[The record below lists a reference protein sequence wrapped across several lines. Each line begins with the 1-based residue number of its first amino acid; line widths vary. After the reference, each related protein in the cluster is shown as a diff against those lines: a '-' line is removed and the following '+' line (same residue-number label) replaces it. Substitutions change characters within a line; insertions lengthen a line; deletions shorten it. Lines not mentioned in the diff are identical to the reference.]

1 MTYEERL
8 KAEKKQVKVI
18 CDYLIELC
26 KSDENLVRA
35 INEKEKNSVSGM
47 FKYIKNKAQK
57 EAEDGCAMIQ
67 DQVVYDWAREYWLDY
82 EEKDK
87 PNITETQKEI
97 KESVEAKTER
107 IVAKHKKLEDKQA
120 KEEAFNKLYDGLDLF
135 GGDF

>member
-8 KAEKKQVKVI
+8 NTEKKQIKII
-18 CDYLIELC
+18 CDYLMELC
-26 KSDENLVRA
+26 KHDENLVRA

-47 FKYIKNKAQK
+47 FKYIKDKAKK

-67 DQVVYDWAREYWLDY
+67 DQIVYDWAREYWLDY
-82 EEKDK
+82 EDEEVK
-87 PNITETQKEI
+87 NEI
-97 KESVEAKTER
+97 PKLNTDSIVAKTER
-107 IVAKHKKLEDKQA
+107 IVAKHKKLEEKQA

>member
-1 MTYEERL
+1 MTYEDKL

-47 FKYIKNKAQK
+47 FKYIKDKARK

-67 DQVVYDWAREYWLDY
+67 DQIVFDWAREYWLDY
-82 EEKDK
+82 EDEEVK
-87 PNITETQKEI
+87 NEI
-97 KESVEAKTER
+97 PKLNTDDIVAKTER
-107 IVAKHKKLEDKQA
+107 IVAKHKKIEEKQA

>member
-1 MTYEERL
+1 MTYEDKL
-8 KAEKKQVKVI
+8 QAEKKQVKMI

-35 INEKEKNSVSGM
+35 INEKEKNSVKGM

-67 DQVVYDWAREYWLDY
+67 DQIVYDWAREYWLDY
-82 EEKDK
+82 EEK
-87 PNITETQKEI
+87 EI
-97 KESVEAKTER
+97 KEETPILRASDSPELTSAR
-107 IVAKHKKLEDKQA
+107 IIARHEKIKKQEKQ
-120 KEEAFNKLYDGLDLF
+120 KEAFNKLYDGLDLF

>member
-8 KAEKKQVKVI
+8 NTEKKQIKII
-18 CDYLIELC
+18 CDYLMELC
-26 KSDENLVRA
+26 KHDENLVRA

-47 FKYIKNKAQK
+47 FKYIKDKAKK

-67 DQVVYDWAREYWLDY
+67 DQIVYDWAREYWLDY
-82 EEKDK
+82 EDEEVK
-87 PNITETQKEI
+87 NEI
-97 KESVEAKTER
+97 PKLNTNSIVAKTER
-107 IVAKHKKLEDKQA
+107 IVAKHKKLEEKQA

>member
-1 MTYEERL
+1 MTYEDKL
-8 KAEKKQVKVI
+8 QAEKKQVKMI

-35 INEKEKNSVSGM
+35 INEKEKNSVKGM

-67 DQVVYDWAREYWLDY
+67 DQIVYDWAREYWLDY

-87 PNITETQKEI
+87 PNDAETLKEI
-97 KESVEAKTER
+97 KDSIVAKTER
-107 IVAKHKKLEDKQA
+107 IVEKHKKIEEKQK